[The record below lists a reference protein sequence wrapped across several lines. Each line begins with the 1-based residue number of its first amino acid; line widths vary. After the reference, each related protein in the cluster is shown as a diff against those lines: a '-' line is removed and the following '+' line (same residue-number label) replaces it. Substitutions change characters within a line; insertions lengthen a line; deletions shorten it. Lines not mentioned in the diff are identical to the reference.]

1 MIHIWDTIE
10 TDDTLKSYLSY
21 QPCEFKTDYTDT
33 EHNYL
38 TRTHPDYTLMGIVQY
53 RRYIFIPHQG

>member
-1 MIHIWDTIE
+1 MIYIWDTIE

-21 QPCEFKTDYTDT
+21 QPCEFKTDCSDT

-38 TRTHPDYTLMGIVQY
+38 TRTHPDYTLMGIVQ
-53 RRYIFIPHQG
+53 

>member
-1 MIHIWDTIE
+1 MTQDTIK
-10 TDDTLKSYLSY
+10 TYVLY

-38 TRTHPDYTLMGIVQY
+38 DIHSYVHLILLFTESEH
-53 RRYIFIPHQG
+53 

>member
-1 MIHIWDTIE
+1 MTP
-10 TDDTLKSYLSY
+10 DTLKSYLSY

-38 TRTHPDYTLMGIVQY
+38 TKNSYGLYLLTYYLSPKVYSICYLI
-53 RRYIFIPHQG
+53 